1 MFFQHGLEKKGL
13 LIQTVI
19 ICGHE
24 KDRRKSFGDM
34 QACIQLAPVQR
45 RAVLW
50 KQNLNQPLNTGIRR
64 IRIID
69 AAVQGNRPKAQL
81 ILDREVNTAAELLI

>member
-1 MFFQHGLEKKGL
+1 MSLIAEGVKEIGLILIAEIRVLKIHVAVKHVRQWVIFRAVHAVNKGNAVFFQHWFEKKGL

-24 KDRRKSFGDM
+24 KDRRKSSGDM

-45 RAVLW
+45 RA
-50 KQNLNQPLNTGIRR
+50 
-64 IRIID
+64 
-69 AAVQGNRPKAQL
+69 
-81 ILDREVNTAAELLI
+81 